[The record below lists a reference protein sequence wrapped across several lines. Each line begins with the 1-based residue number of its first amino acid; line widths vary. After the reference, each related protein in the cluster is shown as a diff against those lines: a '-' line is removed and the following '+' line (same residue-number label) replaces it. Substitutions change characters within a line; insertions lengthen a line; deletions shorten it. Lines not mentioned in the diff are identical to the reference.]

1 MVVRARRTHVERH
14 GGSGHGFVAAAA
26 FFCWGWRRRGWCDGR
41 GDAGLVD
48 AVSADA
54 TQNPMSRR
62 RNEHVLNYE
71 EEMNEW
77 QLPANCCPS
86 QMSAEE
92 SFNGLQTLH
101 GITQAWQ
108 YRLRRR
114 HPHNA

>member
-77 QLPANCCPS
+77 QLPAKSGRLPTCCDFS
-86 QMSAEE
+86 S
-92 SFNGLQTLH
+92 GTWIGDLH
-101 GITQAWQ
+101 SVK
-108 YRLRRR
+108 LK
-114 HPHNA
+114 PK

>member
-1 MVVRARRTHVERH
+1 MVVRARRILVERH
-14 GGSGHGFVAAAA
+14 GGGGPGLAAAA
-26 FFCWGWRRRGWCDGR
+26 AVCAGGG
-41 GDAGLVD
+41 GGEGSVVVSDAGLVD

-54 TQNPMSRR
+54 SQNPMYRR
-62 RNEHVLNYE
+62 QDEQVLKFA

-86 QMSAEE
+86 QMSAQE

-108 YRLRRR
+108 YRLRR
-114 HPHNA
+114 

>member
-77 QLPANCCPS
+77 QLPATS
-86 QMSAEE
+86 S
-92 SFNGLQTLH
+92 L
-101 GITQAWQ
+101 
-108 YRLRRR
+108 
-114 HPHNA
+114 